1 MSQAASEKRT
11 YAGESADARRARRR
25 EELLDSA
32 LTMLA
37 RDGREGLSVSGL
49 CAAAGLNARYFYESF
64 ASTDEVVEA
73 LVARL
78 ADESIGRAIAQLPDS
93 TPSREDAR
101 AGVAAFIDYLTD
113 DPRRGRVLFGAV
125 PAGSEA
131 ATQRDRTLHRFIAV
145 ASAHGRDIYGLEA
158 DPRIEIAAAMMLGGT
173 GQALLDWFN
182 GRIAIE
188 RTELIDDIAATW
200 LALADSMTA
209 RIRGE

>member
-78 ADESIGRAIAQLPDS
+78 ADELENGFQPIARDKSLAFSVVVDERAPTTI
-93 TPSREDAR
+93 
-101 AGVAAFIDYLTD
+101 VTD
-113 DPRRGRVLFGAV
+113 GKRVL
-125 PAGSEA
+125 
-131 ATQRDRTLHRFIAV
+131 
-145 ASAHGRDIYGLEA
+145 
-158 DPRIEIAAAMMLGGT
+158 
-173 GQALLDWFN
+173 
-182 GRIAIE
+182 
-188 RTELIDDIAATW
+188 
-200 LALADSMTA
+200 
-209 RIRGE
+209 